1 MHFSFRR
8 GRDASGGA
16 CDRTLQANEGEAA
29 EADYSLRRGTRPKRT
44 NNPPKRTGLV
54 GSHVVPRYQLQSSHI
69 EVTTPAMLAEFEQAY
84 GMQEPIVFLAWSAH
98 WMYQEYAFRYLSDPK
113 NAMGSVDAPQTLHS
127 VTREGMAEDEGAAYA
142 LITP

>member
-1 MHFSFRR
+1 MHFCFRR

-16 CDRTLQANEGEAA
+16 CDRTMQANEGEAA
-29 EADYSLRRGTRPKRT
+29 EADYSLRRGTR
-44 NNPPKRTGLV
+44 PKRTGLV

-69 EVTTPAMLAEFEQAY
+69 EVTTPAMLAELEQAY
-84 GMQEPIVFLAWSAH
+84 GMEEPIVFLAWSAH
-98 WMYQEYAFRYLSDPK
+98 WMNQEYEFRYLSDPK

-127 VTREGMAEDEGAAYA
+127 VTREGLAEDEGAAYA

>member
-1 MHFSFRR
+1 
-8 GRDASGGA
+8 
-16 CDRTLQANEGEAA
+16 
-29 EADYSLRRGTRPKRT
+29 
-44 NNPPKRTGLV
+44 
-54 GSHVVPRYQLQSSHI
+54 
-69 EVTTPAMLAEFEQAY
+69 MLAEFEQAY

-113 NAMGSVDAPQTLHS
+113 NAMGSVGAPQTLHS